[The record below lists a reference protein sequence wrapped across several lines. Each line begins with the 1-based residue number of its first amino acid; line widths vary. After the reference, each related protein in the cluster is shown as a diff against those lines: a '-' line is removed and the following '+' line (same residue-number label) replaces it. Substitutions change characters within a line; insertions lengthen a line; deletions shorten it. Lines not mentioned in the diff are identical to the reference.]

1 LKTRARNIKLSP
13 KPNLQRKTENFFQPL
28 HGGDN
33 FFKPA
38 VQPKLTVNDP
48 GDKYEHEADAMAEKV
63 MMAPAIQRKCS
74 ECEQEEKL
82 QRKEGEQEEEIVQL
96 KPVENFAIQRK
107 CSECEEEEKTIQR
120 KENANTHSG
129 DLSSV
134 ETVLSTTGTRL
145 DKRTREFME
154 NRFGYDFGHVQVHN
168 DSEAH
173 QSSAAINA
181 KAYTHQNHIVFGS
194 GQYEPNTD
202 SGKRLLAHEL
212 THVVQQSAANN
223 SVALMRK
230 CDPALFAG
238 KTAPT
243 FLPKEK
249 TIVDVFKGSRTLKKK
264 QNEPVAIGIIQQA
277 LVDLKIDL
285 GKSGPAKNGVDRDYG
300 DSTAKG
306 VEDFQT
312 KNSLPVNGP
321 EIDTNTLKCLD
332 QERISGQPVVSNLGM
347 TRKDLEITRENV
359 SSDQNIFF
367 TRGSSVLDASDDA
380 TTIHD
385 FINKNKGAEVTPQ
398 GFVSED
404 EFLEFGTRLA
414 DDRAKSVLKALQD
427 EQAKMKLPKA
437 DELKFKPPANK
448 GEEGIG
454 IIDYPATRRVH
465 LDITGKIAATGK
477 SCNIIPKDWNAD
489 HTGPCDKGDN
499 PGLEA
504 STVAPAIKK
513 AQELLKNTQD
523 GLEKK
528 DKTAKD
534 TVATWFGSEGQLGIV
549 TSKIKTW
556 RKHLDTNLPAKHQCG
571 DECHSDCDG
580 TGAYNSDT
588 GSAAMMTLCPLILDA
603 SVKLDERALFIAHE
617 AGHGSIGTTDLAY
630 DFSRLIS
637 VLQTDASLA
646 LKNTDSYIFM
656 IKCFNG
662 LMGGP
667 CKRPDI
673 LGNFSSLSAS
683 SDKKAEDKTKESIA
697 WLERWTD
704 WVWQD
709 VNVLYGQVS
718 SSRQKGVWP
727 KDDYSI
733 VLKNLNKYFG
743 ISRRPA
749 QKSPATLGEEVFVGA
764 MNAKLLGLHRT
775 VARDA
780 KFILDTTGKLSPQ
793 WDLFKAPQEIT
804 VLEDFF
810 KLGPRARVK
819 FLLKLL
825 VAATPHIAS
834 GLEDSYVNFIDEE
847 SKTWFNK
854 P

>member
-1 LKTRARNIKLSP
+1 MNSKITDIKSASKT
-13 KPNLQRKTENFFQPL
+13 NLQQKTEKFFQPL
-28 HGGDN
+28 HVGGN

-38 VQPKLTVNDP
+38 IQPKLTVNNP
-48 GDKYEHEADAMAEKV
+48 GDKYEQEADSMAEQIMKGPV
-63 MMAPAIQRKCS
+63 VQRKCAA
-74 ECEQEEKL
+74 CEEDEKL
-82 QRKEGEQEEEIVQL
+82 QRKEEKQEEETVQL
-96 KPVENFAIQRK
+96 KSADSFPLQRK
-107 CSECEEEEKTIQR
+107 CAECEEQEKTLQR
-120 KENANTHSG
+120 KENGNTKADG
-129 DLSSV
+129 LSSV
-134 ETVLSTTGTRL
+134 ENVLKKSGQPLDSDTRN
-145 DKRTREFME
+145 FME
-154 NRFGYDFGHVQVHN
+154 GRFGYDFSHVQLHN
-168 DSEAH
+168 NSEAN

-194 GQYEPNTD
+194 GQYQPGSD
-202 SGKRLLAHEL
+202 SGKKLLAHEL

-223 SVALMRK
+223 ASDLMRK

-264 QNEPVAIGIIQQA
+264 QHEPVAIGIIQQA
-277 LVDLKIDL
+277 LVDLSIDL

-300 DSTAKG
+300 DRTVKG

-312 KNSLPVNGP
+312 KNSLPAKGG
-321 EIDTNTLKCLD
+321 EIDADTLKCLD
-332 QERISGQPVVSNLGM
+332 QERIGGMPVVSNLSM
-347 TRKDLEITRENV
+347 TRKDLEIRGENT
-359 SSDQNIFF
+359 SADQNIFF
-367 TRGSSVLDASDDA
+367 ERGNAVVDKADDA
-380 TTIHD
+380 TAVHD
-385 FINKNKGAEVTPQ
+385 FIDKNKGTEVTPQ

-404 EFLEFGTRLA
+404 EFLEFGTKLA
-414 DDRAKSVLKALQD
+414 EDRAKNVLKALQD
-427 EQAKMKLPKA
+427 EQTKMKLAPA
-437 DELKFKPPANK
+437 DQLKFKAPVNK

-454 IIDYPATRRVH
+454 VIDYVATRRVH
-465 LDITGKIAATGK
+465 LDITGRVAASGK
-477 SCNIIPKDWNAD
+477 SCSIVPADWTAD
-489 HTGPCDKGDN
+489 HTGPCNKGDN
-499 PGLEA
+499 PGLKA
-504 STVAPAIKK
+504 ATVDPGVKR
-513 AQELLKNTQD
+513 AQELLKTAQE

-534 TVATWFGSEGQLGIV
+534 TVATWFGSEGLLSTV
-549 TSKIKTW
+549 TSKIKKW
-556 RKHLDTNLPAKHQCG
+556 RNHLDTNLPSKHRCA

-580 TGAYNSDT
+580 TSAYNTDT
-588 GSAAMMTLCPLILDA
+588 GSAAMMTLCPIFLKTTD
-603 SVKLDERALFIAHE
+603 LDERALVIAHE
-617 AGHGSIGTTDLAY
+617 AGHGSIGTTDMAY

-637 VLQTDASLA
+637 VLQSDPSSA

-662 LMGGP
+662 LMSGG

-673 LGNFSSLSAS
+673 LGNFSSLATS
-683 SDKKAEDKTKESIA
+683 SDKKAEDKAKQSIA

-727 KDDYSI
+727 KEDYSI

-743 ISRRPA
+743 ISRRPS
-749 QKSPATLGEEVFVGA
+749 QQSPATLGEEAFVGA
-764 MNAKLLGLHRT
+764 MNAKLLDLHNT

-780 KFILDTTGKLSPQ
+780 KFILDTSGSSSPR

-825 VAATPHIAS
+825 VEATPHIAS

-847 SKTWFNK
+847 SKTWFTK